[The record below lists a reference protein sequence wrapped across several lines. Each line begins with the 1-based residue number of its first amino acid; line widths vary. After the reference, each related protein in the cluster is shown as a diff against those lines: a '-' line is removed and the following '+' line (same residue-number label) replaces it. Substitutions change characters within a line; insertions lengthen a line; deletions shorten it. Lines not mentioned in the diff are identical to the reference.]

1 MSELN
6 SEDLTSAGDRLD
18 RIVRSSRD
26 DASSSPPRIGRYPIV
41 AELGQG
47 GQARTFRAVHPGFQA
62 TVVLKLAHRP
72 ADPEVL
78 DRITSEGR
86 LLANLPPHP
95 NLLKIHDVDLHEGR
109 VFLVLE
115 DVPGLTLEESVKD
128 RPLDVQ
134 GAARAVAATARAVHF
149 AHEQGIT
156 HLDLN
161 PRNVLIDRE
170 GQPRVIDFGM
180 AWSRPWWIEG
190 DGPRFIG
197 GTPRYLSPEQAC
209 GQSDRIGRATDVF
222 GLGGILYFLLTNT
235 PLYSGEDRLA
245 VLQRAREA
253 RFDRQSLERPGIP
266 PRLREICLKALA
278 EDPSDR
284 YRTAAELA
292 EALERFDAPRHVRY
306 RSMLAAVFMV
316 AFGLA
321 WVIGSRQA
329 GETPLPEGARQ
340 TALEI
345 RIWRP
350 ETGFQPLP
358 KALPLRS
365 GDEIQVRC
373 RVPKGQAVSMYFIN
387 TLGRV
392 RLLKHHPAAAADREI
407 TYPEVGQTRVLEG
420 QPGTEMILAWGGSEP
435 DDVQRSWDDL
445 AGGDPWPRLPP
456 TTVVRLTADRVD
468 IGGGRDR
475 DLGETRDRADPEER
489 IRNRLD
495 DLRKRL
501 TLTRRSAFFEGLA
514 FAHE

>member
-6 SEDLTSAGDRLD
+6 SEDLAGQGDRLD
-18 RIVRSSRD
+18 RIVRSS
-26 DASSSPPRIGRYPIV
+26 SSLPRIGRYPIV
-41 AELGQG
+41 ATLGQG
-47 GQARTFRAVHPGFQA
+47 GQARTFRALHPGLQT

-72 ADPEVL
+72 ADLEVL
-78 DRITSEGR
+78 DRIASEGR

-95 NLLKIHDVDLHEGR
+95 HLVKIHDVDLHEGR

-115 DVPGLTLEESVKD
+115 DVAGSTLEEFVKD

-134 GAARAVAATARAVHF
+134 GAARTVVTTARAVHL

-161 PRNVLIDRE
+161 PRNVLIDRD

-180 AWSRPWWIEG
+180 AWSRPWWVEG

-197 GTPRYLSPEQAC
+197 GTPRYLSPEQAS
-209 GQSDRIGRATDVF
+209 GRSDLIGRATDVF
-222 GLGGILYFLLTNT
+222 GLGGILYFLLANT
-235 PLYSGEDRLA
+235 PLYSGADHLP
-245 VLQRAREA
+245 VLQQARKA
-253 RFDRQSLERPGIP
+253 RFDRRPLERPGIP

-278 EDPSDR
+278 EDSSAR
-284 YRTAAELA
+284 FRTAADLA
-292 EALERFDAPRHVRY
+292 EALERFVAPRRVGY
-306 RSMLAAVFMV
+306 RSMLAAVFLV

-321 WVIGSRQA
+321 WVIGSRQS
-329 GETPLPEGARQ
+329 GEAPLPEGARQ
-340 TALEI
+340 TALEF

-373 RVPKGQAVSMYFIN
+373 RVPREQAVSMYFIN

-392 RLLKHHPAAAADREI
+392 RLLKHLPAAAADREI

-420 QPGTEMILAWGGSEP
+420 QPGTEMILVWGGSEP

-445 AGGDPWPRLPP
+445 AGGDPWPRLTPR
-456 TTVVRLTADRVD
+456 TIVRLSPDRVD
-468 IGGGRDR
+468 IVGDRDR
-475 DLGETRDRADPEER
+475 DLVETRDRADSEEK

-501 TLTRRSAFFEGLA
+501 ARQSVFFEGFV